1 MDTVSKFLTP
11 GIVFLLTLGFGLWLS
26 LAGRPYNGPLFNIHK
41 LAALGA
47 VILAGMQL
55 YQLMK
60 GLSPQGW
67 LIALIVIAVMGVAA
81 LFASGAFM
89 SIGNS
94 NYQVMLTIHR
104 IALPLEIISMAAIV
118 ALLAGKTL

>member
-26 LAGRPYNGPLFNIHK
+26 LAGRPYNGLLFNVHK

-47 VILAGMQL
+47 VILAGIQL

-67 LIALIVIAVMGVAA
+67 LIALIVIAVLCVLA

-89 SIGNS
+89 RIVNL
-94 NYQVMLTIHR
+94 NYQAMLTIHR
-104 IALPLEIISMAAIV
+104 IALPLEVIAMAGII
-118 ALLAGKTL
+118 ALLAG

>member
-1 MDTVSKFLTP
+1 MDTISKFLTP

-26 LAGRPYNGPLFNIHK
+26 LAGKPYNGLLFNLHK
-41 LAALGA
+41 LIALGA

-60 GLSPQGW
+60 NLPPQGL
-67 LIALIVIAVMGVAA
+67 LITLIVLAVLGVLA

-89 SIGNS
+89 SIGNL
-94 NYQVMLTIHR
+94 NYQLMLTIHR
-104 IALPLEIISMAAIV
+104 IALPLEIISMAVIII
-118 ALLAGKTL
+118 LLVGKTS